1 MNVVKCYKSSKC
13 TRRSDVTALPTI
25 ANPSMMSPQFL
36 AHIFKI
42 LKIWLSRLAR
52 RSARLFF
59 SFFSSLLHFTAGPS
73 TRKLNDRQTYF
84 HTGAPQGD
92 IAGNDPLI
100 SSSLLPPGQGSQEV
114 VGAPSPSDDPYLSA
128 HSRPSML
135 SLHVS
140 QETGESSTNVR
151 DNGTSLKDP
160 LQRSSSPGLRRTP
173 SMNSGSSMNTRCSIP
188 RSIAGSES
196 RRSEYRKH
204 TGPVRSLPGSI
215 HGSLV
220 DLHHASSRAVSV
232 RSGLPGP
239 IQAVP
244 TSNTGFDP
252 YVHFTAPPLSSSD
265 LEHPPTEVVVV
276 YDLPPIG
283 ELIPDKVRRYESKI
297 R

>member
-1 MNVVKCYKSSKC
+1 VVKFYKSSEC
-13 TRRSDVTALPTI
+13 TRRSDATALPTT
-25 ANPSMMSPQFL
+25 ANPSTMSPQFL

-59 SFFSSLLHFTAGPS
+59 SLLSSLHHFTAGPS
-73 TRKLNDRQTYF
+73 TRKLNDRQAHF
-84 HTGAPQGD
+84 HTGALQGD

-100 SSSLLPPGQGSQEV
+100 SSSLLPPGQGSQEI
-114 VGAPSPSDDPYLSA
+114 VGALSPSDDPYLSA
-128 HSRPSML
+128 RSRPSML

-140 QETGESSTNVR
+140 QETGESSTNVH
-151 DNGTSLKDP
+151 DNTTSLRDP
-160 LQRSSSPGLRRTP
+160 LQQSSSPSLRRTP
-173 SMNSGSSMNTRCSIP
+173 SMNSGSSANTRCSIP

-204 TGPVRSLPGSI
+204 TGPVHFLPGSI
-215 HGSLV
+215 HSSVV

-244 TSNTGFDP
+244 TSNTGINP
-252 YVHFTAPPLSSSD
+252 YVHFTAPPLSGSD
-265 LEHPPTEVVVV
+265 LEHPPTEVVVE
-276 YDLPPIG
+276 YHLPPIG
-283 ELIPDKVRRYESKI
+283 ELVPDEVRRYESKV